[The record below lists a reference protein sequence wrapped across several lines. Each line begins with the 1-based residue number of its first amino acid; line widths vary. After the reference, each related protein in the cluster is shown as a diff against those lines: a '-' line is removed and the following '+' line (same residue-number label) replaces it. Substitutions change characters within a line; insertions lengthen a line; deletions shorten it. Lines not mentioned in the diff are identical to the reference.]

1 MIFLGAFTLG
11 DLLKNKIVDAYNFE
25 VEKSLYSQ
33 ITESPLNNVTEDII
47 NVKREYRVFYGQ
59 NTASDPGKAN
69 SQSLTSLYKNNA
81 IVRIYTDTNK
91 DASDRTHS
99 SIAKTLKENLTDL
112 GESVFT
118 SLMST
123 GQFAESI
130 LKRAINNV
138 VNEYTNINSD
148 GETITTKYSYEN
160 YNTSKE
166 VSERMREGGDLED
179 EKIVRALADSD
190 DEKTER
196 IIYLLNIRHF

>member
-1 MIFLGAFTLG
+1 M
-11 DLLKNKIVDAYNFE
+11 
-25 VEKSLYSQ
+25 
-33 ITESPLNNVTEDII
+33 
-47 NVKREYRVFYGQ
+47 
-59 NTASDPGKAN
+59 
-69 SQSLTSLYKNNA
+69 YKNNA

-196 IIYLLNIRHF
+196 IIYLLNIRHFIDDIIAEYNKLLTS